1 MQATWLGET
10 KTMAEPKHVVILGAG
25 FAGIGALKKLRDA
38 NVRITIVD
46 KRDYHTFQPLL
57 YQVATDELGPTDVG
71 FPIRELLHGHKNI
84 TYHQAVVKSVDLA
97 QKQVVMDGVAP
108 IPYDYLVLALGA
120 MVNFF
125 GTPGADQYA
134 LPLYTMD
141 DAIRLKE
148 HILKTFE
155 AVDKNPALMDDG
167 ALNFCVVGGGPT
179 GVELAGALVELYRA
193 ELKEDYPNLPVD
205 VGQVL
210 LYEHSPQLLGT
221 FAPKLESYA
230 RKALE
235 ERGVKVHTGTGV
247 AKIGPASIDLSTG
260 ATVKTHTTVWAAG
273 LQANPIVSS
282 LGVELVH
289 GGRIPVG
296 PDLQVKD
303 HPGVFAIGDIA
314 AMTDGKT
321 GKVLPGLGST
331 ALQAGRHVGETI
343 KRQLDGKQAQPFEYL
358 NKGTMAQVGRGA
370 AVVEL
375 PTGGTMT
382 GHLAWLA
389 WLGVHL
395 ALLNGAEEKAG
406 ILVDWGWNLLTHK
419 RGKRIILSDDDVAA
433 AQRGQT
439 NG

>member
-1 MQATWLGET
+1 
-10 KTMAEPKHVVILGAG
+10 MAELNHVVILGAG

-38 NVRITIVD
+38 DVRITIVD

-57 YQVATDELGPTDVG
+57 YQVATDELGPTEVG

-84 TYHQAVVKSVDLA
+84 TYHQAAVKSVDLA
-97 QKQVVMDGVAP
+97 QKQVVMDGAGP
-108 IPYDYLVLALGA
+108 IQYDYLVLALGA
-120 MVNFF
+120 MVNFYH
-125 GTPGADQYA
+125 TPGADQYA
-134 LPLYTMD
+134 FPLYTME

-167 ALNFCVVGGGPT
+167 ALTFCVVGGGPT
-179 GVELAGALVELYRA
+179 GVELAGALVELLRD

-205 VGQVL
+205 DAQVL
-210 LYEHSPQLLGT
+210 LYEHSQQLLGT

-247 AKIGPASIDLSTG
+247 SKIGPANIELSTG

-321 GKVLPGLGST
+321 GQVLPGLGAT

-343 KRQLDGKQAQPFEYL
+343 KRLLDGKQPEPFKYL
-358 NKGTMAQVGRGA
+358 NKGMMAQVGRGA

-375 PTGGTMT
+375 PIGGTMT

-406 ILVDWGWNLLTHK
+406 IFVDWGWNLLTRK

-433 AQRGQT
+433 AQRQQT
-439 NG
+439 NA

>member
-1 MQATWLGET
+1 
-10 KTMAEPKHVVILGAG
+10 MAEQKHVVILGAG
-25 FAGIGALKKLRDA
+25 FGGIGALKKLRDA
-38 NVRITIVD
+38 DVRVTIVD

-57 YQVATDELGPTDVG
+57 YQVATDELGPTEVA

-97 QKQVVMDGVAP
+97 KEQVVMEGADP

-125 GTPGADQYA
+125 RTPGADQYA
-134 LPLYTMD
+134 FPLYTME

-148 HILKTFE
+148 HILKIFE
-155 AVDKNPALMDDG
+155 AVDKNPELLDDG
-167 ALNFCVVGGGPT
+167 ALNFCVVGGGAT

-205 VGQVL
+205 DGQVL

-273 LQANPIVSS
+273 LQASPIVSS

-296 PDLQVKD
+296 PDLQVKG

-321 GKVLPGLGST
+321 GQVLPGLGAT

-343 KRQLDGKQAQPFEYL
+343 KCLLDGKQPKPFEYF
-358 NKGTMAQVGRGA
+358 NKGMMAQVGRGA

-375 PTGGTMT
+375 PTGGRMT

-406 ILVDWGWNLLTHK
+406 VIVDWGWNLLTHK
-419 RGKRIILSDDDVAA
+419 RGKRIILSDEDVAS
-433 AQRGQT
+433 AQRERP

>member
-1 MQATWLGET
+1 
-10 KTMAEPKHVVILGAG
+10 MADLTHIVILGAG
-25 FAGIGALKKLRDA
+25 FGGIGAVKKLRDA

-57 YQVATDELGPTDVG
+57 YQVATDELGPTEVG
-71 FPIRELLHGHKNI
+71 FPVRELLHGRQNI
-84 TYHQAVVKSVDLA
+84 TFHQATVRSIDLEH
-97 QKQVVMDGVAP
+97 KQVIADSVNP
-108 IPYDYLVLALGA
+108 IQYDYLVLALGG

-148 HILKTFE
+148 HILKTVE

-179 GVELAGALVELYRA
+179 GVELAGALVELLHA
-193 ELKEDYPNLPVD
+193 DLKADYPNLPVD
-205 VGQVL
+205 DAQVL
-210 LYEHSPQLLGT
+210 LYEHSPNLLGT

-247 AKIGPASIDLSTG
+247 RKIGPASIDLSTG
-260 ATVKTHTTVWAAG
+260 TTVKTHTTVWAAG
-273 LQANPIVSS
+273 LQANPVVKS
-282 LGVELVH
+282 LGVELAH

-296 PDLQVKD
+296 PDLQVKG

-321 GKVLPGLGST
+321 GQLLPGLGST
-331 ALQAGRHVGETI
+331 ALQAGRHVGEAI
-343 KRQLDGKQAQPFEYL
+343 KRLLDGEQAEPFKYF

-375 PTGGTMT
+375 PTGGTIT

-406 ILVDWGWNLLTHK
+406 IFVDWGWTLLTHK
-419 RGKRIILSDDDVAA
+419 RGKRITLGDEDVGATPPKET
-433 AQRGQT
+433 GV
-439 NG
+439 

>member
-1 MQATWLGET
+1 
-10 KTMAEPKHVVILGAG
+10 MAEPKHVVILGAG

-38 NVRITIVD
+38 DVRITIID
-46 KRDYHTFQPLL
+46 KHDYHTFQPLL
-57 YQVATDELGPTDVG
+57 YQVATHELGPTEVG
-71 FPIRELLHGHKNI
+71 FPIRELLHGRQNI
-84 TYHQAVVKSVDLA
+84 TFHQSTVQSIDL
-97 QKQVVMDGVAP
+97 QRKQVIVEGSNP
-108 IPYDYLVLALGA
+108 IQYDYLVLALGG

-125 GTPGADQYA
+125 HTPGADQYA
-134 LPLYTMD
+134 LPLYTMN

-148 HILKTFE
+148 HILKLFE
-155 AVDKNPALMDDG
+155 AVDKNPALVDDG

-179 GVELAGALVELYRA
+179 GVELAGALVELLYA
-193 ELKEDYPNLPVD
+193 EMKADYPNLPVD
-205 VGQVL
+205 NAQVL
-210 LYEHSPQLLGT
+210 LYEHSPNLLGT
-221 FAPKLESYA
+221 FAPKLETYA
-230 RKALE
+230 RTALE
-235 ERGVKVHTGTGV
+235 ERGVKVNTGTGV
-247 AKIGPASIDLSTG
+247 AKIGPTSIDLSTG

-273 LQANPIVSS
+273 LQASPVVNS

-296 PDLQVKD
+296 SDLQVKD
-303 HPGVFAIGDIA
+303 HLGVFAIGDIA

-321 GKVLPGLGST
+321 GQVLPGLGST

-343 KRQLDGKQAQPFEYL
+343 KRLLEGKQPEPFKYL

-375 PTGGTMT
+375 PTGGTLK

-406 ILVDWGWNLLTHK
+406 IIVDWGWNFLTHT
-419 RGKRIILSDDDVAA
+419 RGKRIILSDEDVAS
-433 AQRGQT
+433 AQPGK
-439 NG
+439 

>member
-1 MQATWLGET
+1 
-10 KTMAEPKHVVILGAG
+10 MADLTHIVILGAG
-25 FAGIGALKKLRDA
+25 FGGIGALKKLRDC

-57 YQVATDELGPTDVG
+57 YQVATDELGPTEVG
-71 FPIRELLHGHKNI
+71 FPVRELLHGRQNI
-84 TYHQAVVKSVDLA
+84 TFHQATVRSIDLEH
-97 QKQVVMDGVAP
+97 KQVIVDGRGP
-108 IPYDYLVLALGA
+108 IQYDYLVLALGG

-148 HILKTFE
+148 HVLKTLE
-155 AVDKNPALMDDG
+155 AVDKKPALMDDG

-179 GVELAGALVELYRA
+179 GVELAGALA
-193 ELKEDYPNLPVD
+193 ELLHADLKADYPNLPVD
-205 VGQVL
+205 DAQVL
-210 LYEHSPQLLGT
+210 LYEHSPNLLGT

-247 AKIGPASIDLSTG
+247 RKIGPASIDLSTG
-260 ATVKTHTTVWAAG
+260 TTVKTHTTVWAAG
-273 LQANPIVSS
+273 LQASPVVKS
-282 LGVELVH
+282 LGVELAH

-321 GKVLPGLGST
+321 GRLLPGLGST

-343 KRQLDGKQAQPFEYL
+343 KRLLEGKQAEPFEYF

-375 PTGGTMT
+375 PTGGTIT

-406 ILVDWGWNLLTHK
+406 IFVDWGWTLLTHK
-419 RGKRIILSDDDVAA
+419 RGKRITLGDEDVGATA
-433 AQRGQT
+433 PKETGV
-439 NG
+439 

>member
-1 MQATWLGET
+1 MGE
-10 KTMAEPKHVVILGAG
+10 PNNVVILGAG

-38 NVRITIVD
+38 DVRITIVD

-57 YQVATDELGPTDVG
+57 YQVATDELGPTEVG

-84 TYHQAVVKSVDLA
+84 TYHRAVVKSIDLA
-97 QKQVVMDGVAP
+97 QKQVVMDGVGP
-108 IPYDYLVLALGA
+108 IQYDYLVLALGGV
-120 MVNFF
+120 VNFF
-125 GTPGADQYA
+125 HTPGADQYA

-148 HILKTFE
+148 HILKTLE
-155 AVDKNPALMDDG
+155 AVDRNPALLADG
-167 ALNFCVVGGGPT
+167 ALNFCVIGGGPT
-179 GVELAGALVELYRA
+179 GVELAGALA
-193 ELKEDYPNLPVD
+193 ELLHSELQADYPNLPID
-205 VGQVL
+205 KAQVL
-210 LYEHSPQLLGT
+210 LYEHSPNLLGT
-221 FAPKLESYA
+221 FAPKLETYA
-230 RKALE
+230 RTALE
-235 ERGVKVHTGTGV
+235 ERGVKVQTGV
-247 AKIGPASIDLSTG
+247 GVTKIGPTSIELSSG
-260 ATVKTHTTVWAAG
+260 ETVKSRTSVWAAG
-273 LQANPIVSS
+273 LQANPVVNS

-296 PDLQVKD
+296 PDLQVKG

-321 GKVLPGLGST
+321 GKMLPGLGAT
-331 ALQAGRHVGETI
+331 ALQAGRHIGETI
-343 KRQLDGKQAQPFEYL
+343 KHLLEGQQPEPFKYL

-375 PTGGTMT
+375 PTGGTLT

-395 ALLNGAEEKAG
+395 SLLNGAEEKTG
-406 ILVDWGWNLLTHK
+406 IFVDWGWNILTHK
-419 RGKRIILSDDDVAA
+419 RGKRIILGDEDIGS
-433 AQRGQT
+433 AQRERP

>member
-1 MQATWLGET
+1 
-10 KTMAEPKHVVILGAG
+10 MAEPKHVVILGAG
-25 FAGIGALKKLRDA
+25 FGGIGALKKLRDA
-38 NVRITIVD
+38 DVRITIVD

-57 YQVATDELGPTDVG
+57 YQVATDELGPTEVG

-84 TYHQAVVKSVDLA
+84 TYHQAAVKSVDLA
-97 QKQVVMDGVAP
+97 QKQVVMDGIAP

-120 MVNFF
+120 VVNFF
-125 GTPGADQYA
+125 HTPGADQYA
-134 LPLYTMD
+134 FPLYTME

-148 HILKTFE
+148 HILKTLE

-179 GVELAGALVELYRA
+179 GVELAGALVELYRD
-193 ELKEDYPNLPVD
+193 ELKEDYPNLPVGD
-205 VGQVL
+205 GQVL

-321 GKVLPGLGST
+321 GQVLPGLGAT

-343 KRQLDGKQAQPFEYL
+343 KRLLDGKQPKPFEYF
-358 NKGTMAQVGRGA
+358 NKGLMAQVGRGA

-395 ALLNGAEEKAG
+395 ALLNGAEEK
-406 ILVDWGWNLLTHK
+406 LSTFVDWGWSLLTHK
-419 RGKRIILSDDDVAA
+419 RGKRIILSDEDVAS
-433 AQRGQT
+433 AQRERP

>member
-1 MQATWLGET
+1 
-10 KTMAEPKHVVILGAG
+10 MAELTHVVILGAG

-38 NVRITIVD
+38 DVRITIID
-46 KRDYHTFQPLL
+46 KHDYHTFQPLL
-57 YQVATDELGPTDVG
+57 YQVATDELGPTEVG
-71 FPIRELLHGHKNI
+71 FPVRELLHGHKNI
-84 TYHQAVVKSVDLA
+84 TFHQTTVQSIDLA
-97 QKQVVMDGVAP
+97 RKQLTVEGTGP
-108 IPYDYLVLALGA
+108 IQYDYLVLALGGI
-120 MVNFF
+120 VNFF
-125 GTPGADQYA
+125 HTPGADQHA
-134 LPLYTMD
+134 LPLYTME

-155 AVDKNPALMDDG
+155 AVDKNPALIDDG

-179 GVELAGALVELYRA
+179 GVELAGALVELLRA
-193 ELKEDYPNLPVD
+193 ELKADYPNLPVD
-205 VGQVL
+205 KAQVL
-210 LYEHSPQLLGT
+210 LYEHSPNLLGT

-230 RKALE
+230 RTALE
-235 ERGVKVHTGTGV
+235 ERGVKVQTGTGV
-247 AKIGPASIDLSTG
+247 AKIGPASIDLSNG

-273 LQANPIVSS
+273 LQANPVVKS

-296 PDLQVKD
+296 PDLQIKG

-321 GKVLPGLGST
+321 GKVVPGLGAT
-331 ALQAGRHVGETI
+331 ALQAGRHVAATI
-343 KRQLDGKQAQPFEYL
+343 KHLLDGKQPEPFEYF

-375 PTGGTMT
+375 PTGGTLK

-395 ALLNGAEEKAG
+395 ALLNGAEEKAS
-406 ILVDWGWNLLTHK
+406 IFVDWGWTILTHK
-419 RGKRIILSDDDVAA
+419 RGKRIMLGDEDVA
-433 AQRGQT
+433 
-439 NG
+439 

>member
-1 MQATWLGET
+1 
-10 KTMAEPKHVVILGAG
+10 MAELNHVVILGAG

-38 NVRITIVD
+38 DVRITIVD

-57 YQVATDELGPTDVG
+57 YQVATDELGPTEVG

-97 QKQVVMDGVAP
+97 QKQIVTDSGAA
-108 IPYDYLVLALGA
+108 IPYNYLVLALGA
-120 MVNFF
+120 VVNFF
-125 GTPGADQYA
+125 HTPGADQYA

-148 HILKTFE
+148 HILKIFE
-155 AVDKNPALMDDG
+155 AVDKNPALLDDG
-167 ALNFCVVGGGPT
+167 ALNFCVVGGGAT
-179 GVELAGALVELYRA
+179 GVELAGALVELLRA
-193 ELKEDYPNLPVD
+193 ELIEDYPNLPVD
-205 VGQVL
+205 KAQVL
-210 LYEHSPQLLGT
+210 LYEHSPHLLAT

-230 RKALE
+230 QKALE

-247 AKIGPASIDLSTG
+247 SKIGPGSIELSTG

-321 GKVLPGLGST
+321 GQVLPGLGAT
-331 ALQAGRHVGETI
+331 ALQAGRHVGERI
-343 KRQLDGKQAQPFEYL
+343 KRLLDGKQPEPFQYL
-358 NKGTMAQVGRGA
+358 NKGMMAQVGRGA

-375 PTGGTMT
+375 PTGGRMT

-395 ALLNGAEEKAG
+395 SLLNGAEEKAG
-406 ILVDWGWNLLTHK
+406 IFVDWGWNILTHK
-419 RGKRIILSDDDVAA
+419 RGKRIILSDEDIAS

>member
-1 MQATWLGET
+1 
-10 KTMAEPKHVVILGAG
+10 MAEPKHVVILGAG

-38 NVRITIVD
+38 DVRITIVD

-57 YQVATDELGPTDVG
+57 YQVATDELGPTEVG

-84 TYHQAVVKSVDLA
+84 TYHQAAVKSVNLA

-120 MVNFF
+120 VANFF
-125 GTPGADQYA
+125 HTPGADQYA
-134 LPLYTMD
+134 FPLYTME

-148 HILKTFE
+148 HILKTLE

-193 ELKEDYPNLPVD
+193 ELKEDYPNLPVGD
-205 VGQVL
+205 GQVL

-321 GKVLPGLGST
+321 GQVLPGLGAT

-343 KRQLDGKQAQPFEYL
+343 KRLLDGKQPEPFEYF
-358 NKGTMAQVGRGA
+358 NKGMMAQVGRGA

-375 PTGGTMT
+375 PTGGRMT
-382 GHLAWLA
+382 GHLAWMA

-406 ILVDWGWNLLTHK
+406 VIVDWGWNLLTHK
-419 RGKRIILSDDDVAA
+419 RGKRIILSDEDVAA
-433 AQRGQT
+433 AQRERP

>member
-1 MQATWLGET
+1 
-10 KTMAEPKHVVILGAG
+10 MAELAHVVILGAG

-38 NVRITIVD
+38 DVRITIVD

-57 YQVATDELGPTDVG
+57 YQVATDELGPTEVG

-84 TYHQAVVKSVDLA
+84 TCHQGVVKSVDLA
-97 QKQVVMDGVAP
+97 RKQVVIDGAGP
-108 IPYDYLVLALGA
+108 IQYDYLVLALGA
-120 MVNFF
+120 VANFYH
-125 GTPGADQYA
+125 TPGADQYA
-134 LPLYTMD
+134 FPLYTME

-193 ELKEDYPNLPVD
+193 ELKEDYPNLPVGD
-205 VGQVL
+205 GQVL
-210 LYEHSPQLLGT
+210 LYEHSPHLLAT

-230 RKALE
+230 QKALE
-235 ERGVKVHTGTGV
+235 ERGVTVHTGTGV
-247 AKIGPASIDLSTG
+247 GKIGPASIDLSTG

-273 LQANPIVSS
+273 LQANAIVSS

-321 GKVLPGLGST
+321 GQVLPGLGAT

-343 KRQLDGKQAQPFEYL
+343 KRLLDGKSLEPFEYF
-358 NKGTMAQVGRGA
+358 NKGMMAQVGRGA

-375 PTGGTMT
+375 PIGGAMT
-382 GHLAWLA
+382 GHLAGLA

-406 ILVDWGWNLLTHK
+406 IIVDWGWNILTHK

>member
-1 MQATWLGET
+1 MTELN
-10 KTMAEPKHVVILGAG
+10 HVVILGAG

-38 NVRITIVD
+38 DVRITIVD

-57 YQVATDELGPTDVG
+57 YQVATDELGPTEVG

-84 TYHQAVVKSVDLA
+84 SFHQAAVKGVDLA
-97 QKQVVMDGVAP
+97 QKQVVMDGVAA

-120 MVNFF
+120 VANFYH
-125 GTPGADQYA
+125 TPGADQYA
-134 LPLYTMD
+134 FPLYTME

-193 ELKEDYPNLPVD
+193 ELKEDYPNLPVGD
-205 VGQVL
+205 GQVL

-289 GGRIPVG
+289 GGRVPVG
-296 PDLQVKD
+296 SDLQVKD

-321 GKVLPGLGST
+321 GQVVPGLGAT

-343 KRQLDGKQAQPFEYL
+343 KCLLDGKQPKPFEYF
-358 NKGTMAQVGRGA
+358 NKGLMAQVGRGA

-395 ALLNGAEEKAG
+395 SLLNGAEEKAG
-406 ILVDWGWNLLTHK
+406 VFVDWGWNLLTHK
-419 RGKRIILSDDDVAA
+419 RGKRIILSDEDVAA

>member
-1 MQATWLGET
+1 
-10 KTMAEPKHVVILGAG
+10 MAEPKHVVILGAG

-38 NVRITIVD
+38 DVRITIVD

-57 YQVATDELGPTDVG
+57 YQVATDELGPTEVG

-84 TYHQAVVKSVDLA
+84 TFHQAAAKSVDLVK
-97 QKQVVMDGVAP
+97 KQVVMDGVAA

-120 MVNFF
+120 AVNFYH
-125 GTPGADQYA
+125 TPGADQYA
-134 LPLYTMD
+134 FPLYTMD

-148 HILKTFE
+148 HGLKLFE
-155 AVDKNPALMDDG
+155 AVDKNPGGLVDDG
-167 ALNFCVVGGGPT
+167 ALNFCIVGGGPT
-179 GVELAGALVELYRA
+179 GVELAGALVELLRD

-205 VGQVL
+205 DAQVL

-247 AKIGPASIDLSTG
+247 SKIGPANIELSTG

-321 GKVLPGLGST
+321 GQVLPGLGAT

-343 KRQLDGKQAQPFEYL
+343 KRLSAGKQPEPFKYL
-358 NKGTMAQVGRGA
+358 NKGMMAQVGRGA

-375 PTGGTMT
+375 PIGGRMT

-406 ILVDWGWNLLTHK
+406 IIVDWGWNMLTHK
-419 RGKRIILSDDDVAA
+419 RGKRIILSDEDVAS
-433 AQRGQT
+433 AQPGK
-439 NG
+439 

>member
-1 MQATWLGET
+1 
-10 KTMAEPKHVVILGAG
+10 MAEPKHVVILGAG
-25 FAGIGALKKLRDA
+25 FAGIGALKKLRNA

-57 YQVATDELGPTDVG
+57 YQVATDELEPTEVG
-71 FPIRELLHGHKNI
+71 FPIRELLHHHQNI
-84 TYHQAVVKSVDLA
+84 TFHQAAVKSVDLS
-97 QKQVVMDGVAP
+97 KRQVVMTDSGSP
-108 IPYDYLVLALGA
+108 LQYDYLVLALGA
-120 MVNFF
+120 IVNFF
-125 GTPGADQYA
+125 HTPGADQYA

-148 HILKTFE
+148 HILKTLE
-155 AVDKNPALMDDG
+155 AVDRNPALTDDG

-179 GVELAGALVELYRA
+179 GVELAGSLVELLRA
-193 ELKEDYPNLPVD
+193 EFKEDYPNLPVD
-205 VGQVL
+205 DAQVL
-210 LYEHSPQLLGT
+210 LFEHSPELLGT
-221 FAPKLESYA
+221 FAPKLETYA

-247 AKIGPASIDLSTG
+247 SKIGPASIDLSTG

-273 LQANPIVSS
+273 LQANPIVGS

-321 GKVLPGLGST
+321 GQLLPGLGAT

-343 KRQLDGKQAQPFEYL
+343 KRLLESKQPEPFKYL
-358 NKGTMAQVGRGA
+358 NKGMMAQVGRGA

-395 ALLNGAEEKAG
+395 ALLNGAEEKASVF
-406 ILVDWGWNLLTHK
+406 VDWGWSFLTHR
-419 RGKRIILSDDDVAA
+419 RGKRIILSDDDVAS
-433 AQRGQT
+433 AQPGSSERQT
-439 NG
+439 ES

>member
-1 MQATWLGET
+1 
-10 KTMAEPKHVVILGAG
+10 MAEPKHVVILGAG
-25 FAGIGALKKLRDA
+25 FAGIGAVKKLRDA
-38 NVRITIVD
+38 DVRITIVD

-57 YQVATDELGPTDVG
+57 YQVATDELGPTEVG

-84 TYHQAVVKSVDLA
+84 TYHQASVKSVDLT
-97 QKQVVMDGVAP
+97 QKQVVTDSVGP
-108 IPYDYLVLALGA
+108 IQYDYLVLALGA
-120 MVNFF
+120 MVNFYH
-125 GTPGADQYA
+125 TPGADQYA
-134 LPLYTMD
+134 FPLYTME

-148 HILKTFE
+148 HGLKLFE
-155 AVDKNPALMDDG
+155 AVDKNPGLVDDG
-167 ALNFCVVGGGPT
+167 ALNFCIVGGGPT
-179 GVELAGALVELYRA
+179 GVELAGALVELLRD

-205 VGQVL
+205 DGQVL
-210 LYEHSPQLLGT
+210 LYEHSQQLLGT

-247 AKIGPASIDLSTG
+247 SKIGPANIELSTG

-321 GKVLPGLGST
+321 GQVLPGLGAT

-343 KRQLDGKQAQPFEYL
+343 KRLLDGKQPEPFKYL
-358 NKGTMAQVGRGA
+358 NKGMMAQVGRGA

-375 PTGGTMT
+375 PIGGTMT

-395 ALLNGAEEKAG
+395 SLLNGAEEKAG
-406 ILVDWGWNLLTHK
+406 IFVDWGWNILTHK
-419 RGKRIILSDDDVAA
+419 RGKRIILSDEDVAS
-433 AQRGQT
+433 AQPGK
-439 NG
+439 

>member
-1 MQATWLGET
+1 
-10 KTMAEPKHVVILGAG
+10 MAEPKHVVILGAG

-38 NVRITIVD
+38 DVRITIVD

-57 YQVATDELGPTDVG
+57 YQVATDELGPTEVG

-84 TYHQAVVKSVDLA
+84 TYHQAAVKSVNLA
-97 QKQVVMDGVAP
+97 QKLVVTDSVGS
-108 IPYDYLVLALGA
+108 IQYDYLVLALGA
-120 MVNFF
+120 VANFF
-125 GTPGADQYA
+125 HTPGADQYA
-134 LPLYTMD
+134 FPLYTME

-148 HILKTFE
+148 HILKTLE

-193 ELKEDYPNLPVD
+193 ELKEDYPNLPVGD
-205 VGQVL
+205 GQVL

-321 GKVLPGLGST
+321 GQVLPGLGAT

-343 KRQLDGKQAQPFEYL
+343 KRLLDGKQPEPFEYF
-358 NKGTMAQVGRGA
+358 NKGLMAQVGRGA

-395 ALLNGAEEKAG
+395 SLLNGAEEKVG
-406 ILVDWGWNLLTHK
+406 VFVDWGWNLLTHK

-433 AQRGQT
+433 AQRERP

>member
-1 MQATWLGET
+1 
-10 KTMAEPKHVVILGAG
+10 MAELNHVVILGAG
-25 FAGIGALKKLRDA
+25 FGGIGALKRLRDA

-57 YQVATDELGPTDVG
+57 YQVATDELGPTEVG
-71 FPIRELLHGHKNI
+71 FPVRELLHGHKNI
-84 TYHQAVVKSVDLA
+84 TYHQAAVKSVDLA
-97 QKQVVMDGVAP
+97 RKQVIADGVGP
-108 IPYDYLVLALGA
+108 IQYDYLVLALGG

-155 AVDKNPALMDDG
+155 AVDKTPALMDDG

-179 GVELAGALVELYRA
+179 GVELSGALVELLAA

-205 VGQVL
+205 NAQVL

-221 FAPKLESYA
+221 FAPKLEGYA

-247 AKIGPASIDLSTG
+247 AKIGPASIELSNGVTI
-260 ATVKTHTTVWAAG
+260 KTHTTVWAAG
-273 LQANPIVSS
+273 LQANPVVKS
-282 LGVELVH
+282 LGVELAH

-296 PDLQVKD
+296 PDLQVKN

-314 AMTDGKT
+314 SMTDGKT
-321 GKVLPGLGST
+321 GHVLPGLGST

-343 KRQLDGKQAQPFEYL
+343 KRLLDGKQAEPFEYF

-395 ALLNGAEEKAG
+395 SLLNGAEEKCG
-406 ILVDWGWNLLTHK
+406 VFVDWGWNLLTHR
-419 RGKRIILSDDDVAA
+419 RGKRIILGDEDVAPTPPK
-433 AQRGQT
+433 QT
-439 NG
+439 NV